1 MKLSMLTIL
10 FIFALPINAHDYH
23 SSYRENNKC
32 YGKIYREKYIPGSIV
47 NPGYIRKW
55 QETIRIPCTQHKIIT
70 SKVEFESNDYRK
82 TIKDKFNSLYTW
94 INSRLADWKSRES
107 KNY

>member
-1 MKLSMLTIL
+1 M
-10 FIFALPINAHDYH
+10 NAHDYY

-32 YGKIYREKYIPGSIV
+32 YGKIYKEKYIPGSIS
-47 NPGYIRKW
+47 NPGYLRKW
-55 QETIRIPCTQHKIIT
+55 QETIKIPCPQQDIKT

-82 TIKDKFNSLYTW
+82 KIKDKLYNLNSW
-94 INSRLADWKSRES
+94 INSRLADLKSHES

>member
-1 MKLSMLTIL
+1 MLTIL

-23 SSYRENNKC
+23 SSYRENKKC
-32 YGKIYREKYIPGSIV
+32 YGKLYIKYIPGSIS
-47 NPGYIRKW
+47 NPGYLRKW
-55 QETIRIPCTQHKIIT
+55 QETIKIPCPQQDIKT

-82 TIKDKFNSLYTW
+82 KIKDKFSNLNSW
-94 INSRLADWKSRES
+94 INSRLADWKSHES